1 MRLKSAL
8 RRGVAAAVIAGIVVS
23 SGIPAYAKTWD
34 IVKGNITVKAGD
46 TEGTN
51 KVSQGKT
58 IDQDDTDTV
67 ITGES
72 KEHTVTIDTSGG
84 NVDVTFDDLKIDVS
98 DAGKAAVTVQGG
110 HDVTIELDG
119 DNELKSGSYS
129 GHEED
134 PHTGAAGIGDGA
146 SRKGEI
152 VPDTSSRAGGM
163 IPPSRPRQALAGHR
177 QAETAIRPVNPA
189 ALGAGT
195 RDAETDL
202 RTITKNHR

>member
-1 MRLKSAL
+1 M
-8 RRGVAAAVIAGIVVS
+8 
-23 SGIPAYAKTWD
+23 
-34 IVKGNITVKAGD
+34 
-46 TEGTN
+46 
-51 KVSQGKT
+51 
-58 IDQDDTDTV
+58 
-67 ITGES
+67 
-72 KEHTVTIDTSGG
+72 
-84 NVDVTFDDLKIDVS
+84 DVTFDDLKIDVS
-98 DAGKAAVTVQGG
+98 DAGKAAVTVQGD

-152 VPDTSSRAGGM
+152 VPDASSRAGGM

>member
-1 MRLKSAL
+1 MSERRKKWAVASRQRLRGLLTPKIPRFAQILFIFSEFFGKLVSEKAGSSKDEQTKGGQTIRLKSEL
-8 RRGVAAAVIAGIVVS
+8 RRG
-23 SGIPAYAKTWD
+23 
-34 IVKGNITVKAGD
+34 
-46 TEGTN
+46 
-51 KVSQGKT
+51 
-58 IDQDDTDTV
+58 
-67 ITGES
+67 
-72 KEHTVTIDTSGG
+72 
-84 NVDVTFDDLKIDVS
+84 VDVTFDNLKIDVS
-98 DAGKAAVTVQGG
+98 GKAEVDGSGDGSTRESNAAVTVKGG
-110 HDVTIELDG
+110 HDATIELDG
-119 DNELKSGSYS
+119 DNELKSGSHS

-152 VPDTSSRAGGM
+152 VPDASSRAGGM
-163 IPPSRPRQALAGHR
+163 IPPSRPRQALAGYR

>member
-8 RRGVAAAVIAGIVVS
+8 RRGVAAAV
-23 SGIPAYAKTWD
+23 D
-34 IVKGNITVKAGD
+34 N
-46 TEGTN
+46 
-51 KVSQGKT
+51 
-58 IDQDDTDTV
+58 
-67 ITGES
+67 
-72 KEHTVTIDTSGG
+72 
-84 NVDVTFDDLKIDVS
+84 LKIDVS
-98 DAGKAAVTVQGG
+98 GKTEVDGSDDSPVDAGKAAVTVQGG
-110 HDVTIELDG
+110 HDATIELDG
-119 DNELKSGSYS
+119 DNELKSGSHS

-134 PHTGAAGIGDGA
+134 SHTGAAGIGDGA

-152 VPDTSSRAGGM
+152 VPDASSRAGGM

-177 QAETAIRPVNPA
+177 QAETATRPVNPA

>member
-8 RRGVAAAVIAGIVVS
+8 RRGVAAAV
-23 SGIPAYAKTWD
+23 D
-34 IVKGNITVKAGD
+34 N
-46 TEGTN
+46 
-51 KVSQGKT
+51 
-58 IDQDDTDTV
+58 
-67 ITGES
+67 
-72 KEHTVTIDTSGG
+72 
-84 NVDVTFDDLKIDVS
+84 LKIDVS
-98 DAGKAAVTVQGG
+98 GKAEVDGSGDGSTRESNAAVTVQGG

-119 DNELKSGSYS
+119 DNELKSGSHS

-152 VPDTSSRAGGM
+152 LPDLAASRAGGM
-163 IPPSRPRQALAGHR
+163 IPPSRPRQALAGYR

>member
-8 RRGVAAAVIAGIVVS
+8 RRGVAAAV
-23 SGIPAYAKTWD
+23 D
-34 IVKGNITVKAGD
+34 N
-46 TEGTN
+46 
-51 KVSQGKT
+51 
-58 IDQDDTDTV
+58 
-67 ITGES
+67 
-72 KEHTVTIDTSGG
+72 
-84 NVDVTFDDLKIDVS
+84 LKIDVS
-98 DAGKAAVTVQGG
+98 GKAEVDGSGDGSTRESNAAVTVQGD

-119 DNELKSGSYS
+119 DNELKSGSHS

-152 VPDTSSRAGGM
+152 VPDASSRAGGM
-163 IPPSRPRQALAGHR
+163 IPPSRPRQALGGHR
-177 QAETAIRPVNPA
+177 QAETATRPVNPA

>member
-1 MRLKSAL
+1 M
-8 RRGVAAAVIAGIVVS
+8 
-23 SGIPAYAKTWD
+23 
-34 IVKGNITVKAGD
+34 
-46 TEGTN
+46 
-51 KVSQGKT
+51 
-58 IDQDDTDTV
+58 
-67 ITGES
+67 
-72 KEHTVTIDTSGG
+72 
-84 NVDVTFDDLKIDVS
+84 DVTFNDLKIDVS
-98 DAGKAAVTVQGG
+98 DEGKAAVRVEGG

-177 QAETAIRPVNPA
+177 QIRPVNPA